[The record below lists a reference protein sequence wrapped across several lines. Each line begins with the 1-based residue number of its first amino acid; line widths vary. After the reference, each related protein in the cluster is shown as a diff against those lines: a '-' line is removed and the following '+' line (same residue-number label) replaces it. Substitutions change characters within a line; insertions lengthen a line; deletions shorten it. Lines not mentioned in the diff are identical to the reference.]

1 VEGAVLV
8 EDYADRVELA
18 AGYLT
23 SLLRDRGTRVDSP
36 VDEPIGPN
44 ERDAVQLDEA
54 AVEFHPIAADTA
66 TGVSMFAI
74 DGGSACLVNGRSFW
88 VIAFRTGWVRHLD
101 RATVDEHVDPLDL
114 RTLTMTDAKHTYAAL
129 LASEGIVRE
138 RELADLGGVV
148 NVLREHDEWGKV
160 REAIGNAEP
169 GDVVMVD
176 GGLHPGPFLPASFVG
191 PIHQLALE
199 RGVDLVGVTKAS
211 KLRWGRYAP
220 LVLRMRRLAE
230 DRGLGE
236 ERWYAPVVAPPGS
249 AEADDPIH
257 LEGGPASEVYVAR
270 LAPHGPYVFRVDAV
284 RGHRT
289 REALFALLAG
299 TADDPAFL
307 GYPYPLARVHQLV
320 SLPGHLLADLRRALR
335 AGCLRQGLAE
345 DEADLV
351 LRDFHLTLNA

>member
-1 VEGAVLV
+1 VLV
-8 EDYADRVELA
+8 EDYADRVEQA

-36 VDEPIGPN
+36 TDEPIGPL
-44 ERDAVQLDEA
+44 ERETVELDEGR
-54 AVEFHPIAADTA
+54 VEFRQMTTDPA

-101 RATVDEHVDPLDL
+101 RRTVTEHVDPLDL
-114 RTLTMTDAKHTYAAL
+114 RTLTMTDAKHVYASM
-129 LASEGIVRE
+129 LAAEGVVRE
-138 RELADLGGVV
+138 RDLGDLGGVV
-148 NVLREHDEWGKV
+148 NVLRERDEWHKV
-160 REAIGNAEP
+160 AEAIDRASS

-191 PIHQLALE
+191 PIHELALE

-230 DRGLGE
+230 DRGLADA
-236 ERWYAPVVAPPGS
+236 RWYAPVVAPPGS
-249 AEADDPIH
+249 AEADDPVQVD
-257 LEGGPASEVYVAR
+257 GAPASEVYVAR
-270 LAPHGPYVFRVDAV
+270 LAPHGAYVFRVDAV
-284 RGHRT
+284 RGHRSP
-289 REALFALLAG
+289 EALFALLAG
-299 TADDPAFL
+299 ASDDPAFL

-335 AGCLRQGLAE
+335 DNCLRQGLAE